1 MGTRQQLEQ
10 EVVGK
15 RARSAPAG
23 AAPEGARRP
32 GETLERYVRGT
43 DLDWMDERSHPL
55 DGESVIVTYEE
66 QGAVRHLRTCWLR
79 AAGGWREPWLRGRKL
94 YWLHDPPL

>member
-1 MGTRQQLEQ
+1 MGVRQRE
-10 EVVGK
+10 EETVEKG
-15 RARSAPAG
+15 ARSAPAG
-23 AAPEGARRP
+23 AARERARRS

-55 DGESVIVTYEE
+55 DGEPVIVTYEE

-94 YWLHDPPL
+94 YWVHDPPL